1 MTHIAAGREQR
12 LREDADFRRYWWARQ
27 LSTTGNI
34 ITLIALPV
42 LVYRLSGSAFLT
54 ALTSALEAAPYM
66 LFGLFAGALSDRW
79 DRRLVMIN
87 ADLAN
92 AALAASVPVAY
103 WLGALTVPHVLIV
116 AFGGPAIGVF
126 FDGANFG
133 ALPLLVGRERIAQ
146 ANAVVFGS
154 AAAVETVMPSL
165 VGIGLAVVHP
175 ADLLAVDAVSFA
187 ASALLLRG
195 ITRALHDRARERP
208 RLSRTVLFG
217 DIREGLAFLMRHDGV
232 RTMTIVTAIQS
243 FAGGGFVA
251 LMVVW
256 CDRVLGVGT
265 EGWRFGLVYTGW
277 AVGAVVAAVALPRM
291 LRRAAPAQIALLA
304 LPLAALFG
312 VSTAGLAT
320 SWPVAA
326 TGLLLWSIFYSLVI
340 INSIS
345 YRQQVTPENLLGR
358 VNTAGRMLAWGVGW
372 TLGALVG
379 GVLGGLIG
387 VRAALVVMT
396 ALGFVAVLVA
406 WTSPLRVNWSGEHAR
421 EDQPATDGGAVDG
434 GG

>member
-1 MTHIAAGREQR
+1 VTHIAAGREQR

-79 DRRLVMIN
+79 DLRLVMIN

-165 VGIGLAVVHP
+165 VGIGLAVLHP

-265 EGWRFGLVYTGW
+265 EGWRFRPRVHRLGGGGCRGRFRSSTDVAEGHTGSDR
-277 AVGAVVAAVALPRM
+277 L
-291 LRRAAPAQIALLA
+291 
-304 LPLAALFG
+304 
-312 VSTAGLAT
+312 TGLA
-320 SWPVAA
+320 V
-326 TGLLLWSIFYSLVI
+326 
-340 INSIS
+340 
-345 YRQQVTPENLLGR
+345 
-358 VNTAGRMLAWGVGW
+358 
-372 TLGALVG
+372 
-379 GVLGGLIG
+379 
-387 VRAALVVMT
+387 
-396 ALGFVAVLVA
+396 
-406 WTSPLRVNWSGEHAR
+406 
-421 EDQPATDGGAVDG
+421 GGAVRCQHGRTRDELAG
-434 GG
+434 GGDGAAPVEHLLQPGHHQLDLLPAAGDSGEPAGSGQHRRADACLGSRLDPRGAGGRGARRPHRRTRCPGRDDGARLRRRTRRVDLAAAC